1 MRLLPAAAG
10 RLRSDVS
17 QVSLLTARPFPVR
30 GPGAC
35 AVKGC
40 AREQVSAP
48 AALCR
53 SHLDLRQALGV
64 SIEDLLVHPLACPL
78 AACGPCAVA
87 ACTRQRR
94 NPDGQYCDPHQMR
107 LRAGRKAD
115 PALDEEY
122 WRRTG
127 TAIGCGGQ
135 ISFRGLPPLVIA
147 QVLTGLQR
155 RCRVN
160 AVKTKEAD
168 LRAVIDDLRRQQV
181 TTIDGY
187 VLADDR
193 SLAFKGLLSCLAAH
207 ARRAVATP
215 EAEVLKDEWD
225 LVLFGH
231 RGSVDFTGI
240 SQGWLRETAKRWAAD
255 DLPRRR
261 IRADR
266 ITSGGGAIRHHVSC
280 LVRLSQAL
288 RMRPDR
294 GEHPAALGRADMEAF
309 MHRLAYLES
318 AGQITG
324 DARLRACRE
333 VRHVLTRA
341 RAIGLTRPGGPAA
354 SLGEDFAIQLG
365 DVPLQPE
372 PGESG
377 RDLPPQIMRQ
387 LCAHLDLLTTAE
399 MRTAAELAIDTGRR
413 PEEIATLALDCLARD
428 ADGAPVLVYDNHKAG
443 RAQRRLPIS
452 ENTAKVIIAQQQRV
466 RARFP
471 ARPVGELKLLPTDRR
486 NPDGRKAITAFSFAF
501 AHRTWV
507 SRMPVLRT
515 SDGTEFD
522 KRRIFPYAYR
532 HTYAQRHADA
542 GVPIDVLREL
552 MDHRKLDTTR
562 QYYRVGE
569 KRRREAVD
577 RVAAMQ
583 FDRHGNRIWRHAQAL
598 LDSEHV
604 RRAVGEVAV
613 PFGVCAEPSN
623 VKAGGNA
630 CPYRFRCAGCD
641 HFRTDVSYL
650 PDLHAYLDDLLRN
663 RERVLAATDVE
674 EWAQTEAMPSEEE
687 ITPDPPADLPHHRRP
702 RPAHQRR
709 ARPDRPGRRR
719 GPPAPRHHARH
730 APHPP
735 SRHRHPPGEHR
746 MTTSPAPPPPPWP
759 RDAGPT
765 LPAAANASS
774 KPSTPQPPAAKRS
787 ASPAS
792 PGRAGVDRTFLYRHR
807 DLLGQ
812 LHAPEAQP
820 PHTSRHRAGRQ
831 PGLPASRP
839 ARRPGTRRPPRRPRP
854 PARRPPVRCS
864 ASRPGTNQG
873 SAPRADIDALQQKI
887 THLEQQAIDLRLQL
901 EERDQDLNAARAANR
916 ELMTQINTPAPPGR
930 HARDVLAPHLS
941 QLYLLNISL

>member
-1 MRLLPAAAG
+1 MSATALAPAVLAPQASHVFAAG
-10 RLRSDVS
+10 TAPGSQEAVIVAGIDPVFLAGAGWDPVRLVLSPPAEHALLGRPVCRAEGCMTTAQQRAGVCVSCQRRLAACGLSVS

-35 AVKGC
+35 AVEGC
-40 AREQVSAP
+40 ARERVSAP

-53 SHLDLRQALGV
+53 SHLDLRHALGV
-64 SIEDLLVHPLACPL
+64 STEDLLAHPMACPL

-107 LRAGRKAD
+107 LRAGRRAD
-115 PALDEEY
+115 PALDEEH

-135 ISFRGLPPLVIA
+135 ISLRGLPPLVIA

-181 TTIDGY
+181 TTIEGY
-187 VLADDR
+187 VLAGDR
-193 SLAFKGLLSCLAAH
+193 SIAFKGLLSCLAAH

-215 EAEVLKDEWD
+215 ETEVLKDEWD

-280 LVRLSQAL
+280 LARLSQAL

-309 MHRLAYLES
+309 MHQLAYLES

-413 PEEIATLALDCLARD
+413 PEEIATLAFDCLARD

-452 ENTAKVIIAQQQRV
+452 ENTAKVIITQQQQV

-471 ARPVGELKLLPTDRR
+471 GTPLGELKLLPTDRR
-486 NPDGRKAITAFSFAF
+486 NPGGRKAITAFSFAF

-507 SRMPVLRT
+507 SRMPVLNT

-562 QYYRVGE
+562 QYYSVGE

-604 RRAVGEVAV
+604 RRSVGEVAV

-663 RERVLAATDVE
+663 RERVLAATDIE
-674 EWAQTEAMPSEEE
+674 EWAKTEAMPSQEEVTRIRRLISR
-687 ITPDPPADLPHHRRP
+687 ITGGLDQLTSDERD
-702 RPAHQRR
+702 QTDR
-709 ARPDRPGRRR
+709 AV
-719 GPPAPRHHARH
+719 
-730 APHPP
+730 
-735 SRHRHPPGEHR
+735 
-746 MTTSPAPPPPPWP
+746 
-759 RDAGPT
+759 
-765 LPAAANASS
+765 AAV
-774 KPSTPQPPAAKRS
+774 R
-787 ASPAS
+787 
-792 PGRAGVDRTFLYRHR
+792 
-807 DLLGQ
+807 
-812 LHAPEAQP
+812 
-820 PHTSRHRAGRQ
+820 RHRATMLGMPRT
-831 PGLPASRP
+831 RP
-839 ARRPGTRRPPRRPRP
+839 AAIEIRP
-854 PARRPPVRCS
+854 
-864 ASRPGTNQG
+864 
-873 SAPRADIDALQQKI
+873 
-887 THLEQQAIDLRLQL
+887 E
-901 EERDQDLNAARAANR
+901 
-916 ELMTQINTPAPPGR
+916 NTA
-930 HARDVLAPHLS
+930 
-941 QLYLLNISL
+941 